1 MIYAIGD
8 IHGQLKQLDRAL
20 SLIETDGG
28 SNAEIVFLGDYT
40 DRGLESRG
48 VIERLLEGRNNS
60 KPWHFA
66 YGCET
71 RSY

>member
-48 VIERLLEGRNNS
+48 VIE
-60 KPWHFA
+60 
-66 YGCET
+66 
-71 RSY
+71 